1 MEEKNHI
8 KQFRFALYQEDV
20 LLGEKIFDAEVFN
33 PFTRHQ
39 IDIRNILPRAITK
52 FQKLLSRKRY
62 DTEIDVGNDKTYEL
76 FKYVKELVDAYPSE
90 YRRGMIYNPKPVKNY
105 IEDKVIRGVECK
117 IGLYIDNNTIVE
129 RTFYV
134 DGFNSI
140 VRYSTEVID
149 GVVEVTDQIAN
160 QIKRVDMKNMWD
172 DYDLINKR
180 GLSIQQI
187 REFSAS
193 KRAYLLRS
201 I

>member
-1 MEEKNHI
+1 MDENNHI

-52 FQKLLSRKRY
+52 FQKLLSKKRY
-62 DTEIDVGNDKTYEL
+62 DTEIEVGNGKSYEL
-76 FKYVKELVDAYPSE
+76 FRYVKELVDSYPSE
-90 YRRGMIYNPKPVKNY
+90 YRRGMIYNPKTVKNY

-117 IGLYIDNNTIVE
+117 IGLYIDENTIVE

-140 VRYSTEVID
+140 VRYSIDVID
-149 GVVEVTDQIAN
+149 GVVEVADQIKD

-187 REFSAS
+187 RELSTN